1 MTIIV
6 EVTVA
11 RERDQGT
18 ATDTEG
24 IENLR
29 SSIRPDIGGLQGGPF
44 WHDEPKRAVQGTF
57 QRHTYF
63 FLLLIIYYNYYYYY
77 YSFVKKLPRSVQN
90 SLNSI
95 NSRHEINVKHVKM
108 GNVREI
114 GYLSHII
121 RPSLPL

>member
-1 MTIIV
+1 MPSNDRPDHHEFFLKIRYIYGFSFLFNFFFLFLPVTIIV

-29 SSIRPDIGGLQGGPF
+29 SGIRPDIGGLQGGPF

-57 QRHTYF
+57 QRHTCF
-63 FLLLIIYYNYYYYY
+63 FFIINYLL
-77 YSFVKKLPRSVQN
+77 
-90 SLNSI
+90 
-95 NSRHEINVKHVKM
+95 
-108 GNVREI
+108 
-114 GYLSHII
+114 
-121 RPSLPL
+121 